1 MSIKKSIKSSVTFD
15 STTEKNSKTAAKK
28 RQERNK
34 ARTTKYV
41 GKLLSLFATGVAR
54 GYEDQDW
61 KYMSQLYAQ
70 LSPFLT
76 LEEMNALGKLWRTS
90 WVEEPSH
97 MLIMDIIGIISDRI
111 GTQCSIDPELS
122 QRVVLTA
129 SPEMLPSEADKF
141 QGDIA
146 SVAADGTA
154 VEYVVDEEDETDE
167 KNFKKSRSRD
177 AAWD

>member
-1 MSIKKSIKSSVTFD
+1 MTIKKSVKSNVTFD
-15 STTEKNSKTAAKK
+15 STAKENSKTAAKK
-28 RQERNK
+28 RAERNK

-61 KYMSQLYAQ
+61 RYMSQLYAQ
-70 LSPFLT
+70 LSPFLM

-122 QRVVLTA
+122 QRVVLASNPETA
-129 SPEMLPSEADKF
+129 VVETDKF

-146 SVAADGTA
+146 DVALP
-154 VEYVVDEEDETDE
+154 EYVVDEESDDAA
-167 KNFKKSRSRD
+167 NFKKSRMRGD
-177 AAWD
+177 GYDC